1 MVTRTEK
8 KKVDTL
14 SLLKEILKPIDEE
27 TDEQPDTTDMY
38 KLESEESAEKIR
50 NQKGVGF
57 KILTPDQR
65 LSRLSVILAQLKAGT
80 LYNNLI
86 NAI

>member
-27 TDEQPDTTDMY
+27 TDEQPDTTM
-38 KLESEESAEKIR
+38 
-50 NQKGVGF
+50 N
-57 KILTPDQR
+57 
-65 LSRLSVILAQLKAGT
+65 
-80 LYNNLI
+80 
-86 NAI
+86 

>member
-1 MVTRTEK
+1 
-8 KKVDTL
+8 
-14 SLLKEILKPIDEE
+14 
-27 TDEQPDTTDMY
+27 MY